1 MEFNDVFADV
11 YNNLYFDGM
20 QIIREESL
28 EAMPTRAYTKDVSG
42 NLRGRMR
49 DVRKK
54 CTCGGEYQLI
64 LGYEH
69 QSGVDNTM
77 PVRMMGYE
85 YAAYEE
91 QIDRIR
97 DQNKKDGRDA
107 GARRIFKDQKLEPV
121 TSCVL
126 YYGDKK
132 WIQPMS
138 LYDMLNIPEELPDV
152 VKEKILDFPIHVIQV
167 AYLTEEERGRLTS
180 DFRIVAEYLACDGD
194 FGKWKA
200 FIGNGD
206 WEVRHVEALLDF
218 LGEISRDERFY
229 KLLERIREKEEE
241 EWKMCKILDE
251 YERIGVERGRK
262 EGHKEGEKEAHK
274 VSLKIQR
281 LIRDSIRS
289 GIEESSIL
297 DEVVNVYSISRE
309 LASEYYEVAIGD

>member
-1 MEFNDVFADV
+1 
-11 YNNLYFDGM
+11 
-20 QIIREESL
+20 
-28 EAMPTRAYTKDVSG
+28 
-42 NLRGRMR
+42 
-49 DVRKK
+49 
-54 CTCGGEYQLI
+54 
-64 LGYEH
+64 
-69 QSGVDNTM
+69 
-77 PVRMMGYE
+77 
-85 YAAYEE
+85 
-91 QIDRIR
+91 
-97 DQNKKDGRDA
+97 
-107 GARRIFKDQKLEPV
+107 
-121 TSCVL
+121 
-126 YYGDKK
+126 
-132 WIQPMS
+132 MS
-138 LYDMLNIPEELPDV
+138 LYDMLNIPEEMRDV
-152 VKEKILDFPIHVIQV
+152 VKEKILDFPIYVIQV

-206 WEVRHVEALLDF
+206 WEVRHVEALRDF

-229 KLLERIREKEEE
+229 KLLERIREKGEEEE